1 MSVQVRASPQLW
13 QRTHQSVQVRTH
25 PESWQRTC
33 LLDHSSPYCERTCQ
47 SVMESQW
54 WAARVLALESQESSE
69 CWRGHYIWKKESR
82 SEHLHK
88 VGREPVSPGHSIS
101 TKLAGNMSVQVRA
114 SPQSWQRTCQSRS
127 EHLHKVGREHALLTI
142 QLSPL
147 PVSSFRHHGTQNY
160 FIPSL
165 EKNTTYYLFGGTGN
179 YTD

>member
-1 MSVQVRASPQLW
+1 MLKLDTIYGRRSPGQSISIKLAGNLSVQVIASPQ
-13 QRTHQSVQVRTH
+13 
-25 PESWQRTC
+25 SWQG
-33 LLDHSSPYCERTCQ
+33 TCQ
-47 SVMESQW
+47 
-54 WAARVLALESQESSE
+54 
-69 CWRGHYIWKKESR
+69 SR

-88 VGREPVSPGHSIS
+88 VGREHVSPGQSIS
-101 TKLAGNMSVQVRA
+101 TKLAGNMSVQVGA